1 VNIAV
6 LIGAFMFWERKR
18 EIKLKKLEL
27 NEVKELSIK
36 NDKRFLPEGKYV
48 MMGNVAMAEGAL
60 AAGLNFFGGYPITPS
75 TETLEHLAKRL
86 PEVGGCCMQM
96 EDELASINSVV
107 GASLAGAK
115 AMTATSGPGLSLM
128 TETISMAANLEIPF
142 VFCDVQRVGPGSAG
156 PVTDPHHNDIGLIR
170 FAGHGEFQVIALA
183 PMNCQE
189 LFDLT
194 ITAFNFAETYRCPVF
209 ILSDAYLG
217 HLHEAIYIPPREEIV
232 KRVVK
237 RELPQNLSKKFSY
250 KDTNTGTYVIPKPPI
265 IGTDHCPGMFLHS
278 PHNSDGFPSGNAL
291 GFMEVLIEKVK
302 TNMDKIS
309 IIEEYKLDD
318 ADIIIIAY
326 GLPVRTSYRAVD
338 IARKEGIKAG
348 ILRLVTL
355 WPFNDEKV
363 KKSIKNAKV
372 ILVPELNY
380 TGFIAEQVERV
391 SKLEIPII
399 KIPKVGVFHHPDDI
413 LEIIKEVSK

>member
-1 VNIAV
+1 
-6 LIGAFMFWERKR
+6 M
-18 EIKLKKLEL
+18 
-27 NEVKELSIK
+27 SIK
-36 NDKRFLPEGKYV
+36 DDKRYLSEGKYV
-48 MMGNVAMAEGAL
+48 LMGNVAMAEGAL

-75 TETLEHLAKRL
+75 TEVIEHLAKRL

-96 EDELASINSVV
+96 EDELASINSVM
-107 GASLAGAK
+107 GASLVGAK

-128 TETISMAANLEIPF
+128 TETISMAASLEIPF

-156 PVTDPHHNDIGLIR
+156 PVTDPHHNDLGLIR

-217 HLHEAIYIPPREEIV
+217 HLHEAVYIPPKEDII
-232 KRVVK
+232 KRVIN
-237 RELPQNLSKKFSY
+237 RELPQNPSRKFSY
-250 KDTNTGTYVIPKPPI
+250 KDPKSGKYIIPKPPT
-265 IGTDHCPGMFLHS
+265 IGTDHCPVMFLMS
-278 PHNSDGFPSGNAL
+278 PHNPDGFPIGNSL
-291 GFMEVLIEKVK
+291 GFMEMLIEKVK
-302 TNMDKIS
+302 TNINEIS
-309 IIEEYKLDD
+309 ITEEYKLND
-318 ADIIIIAY
+318 AEIVIIAY

-348 ILRLVTL
+348 ILRLVTV
-355 WPFNDEKV
+355 WPFHDEKV
-363 KKSIKNAKV
+363 KESIKNAKA
-372 ILVPELNY
+372 IIVPELNY

-391 SKLEIPII
+391 SNLEIPII

-413 LEIIKEVSK
+413 LKVIREVSK

>member
-1 VNIAV
+1 
-6 LIGAFMFWERKR
+6 M
-18 EIKLKKLEL
+18 
-27 NEVKELSIK
+27 
-36 NDKRFLPEGKYV
+36 NDKNTKRYLPEGKYV

-75 TETLEHLAKRL
+75 TEVIEHLAKRL
-86 PEVGGCCMQM
+86 PEVGGACLQM
-96 EDELASINSVV
+96 EDELASINAVI

-128 TETISMAANLEIPF
+128 VETISMAANLEIPF
-142 VFCDVQRVGPGSAG
+142 VFCDVQRVGPGSHG
-156 PVTDPHHNDIGLIR
+156 PVTAPHHNDIGLIR

-217 HLHEAIYIPPREEIV
+217 HIHEPVYIPPKEEVI
-232 KRVVK
+232 KGVVS
-237 RELPQNLSKKFSY
+237 RELPEDYSKIYSY
-250 KDTNTGTYVIPKPPI
+250 KDDETEEYVIPKPPI
-265 IGTDHCPGMFLHS
+265 LGTDYYPPTSLQL
-278 PHNSDGFPSGNAL
+278 PHNTQGLPTSNVLSFIE
-291 GFMEVLIEKVK
+291 MLIEKVK
-302 TNMDKIS
+302 SNIEKIS
-309 IIEEYKLDD
+309 LTEEYRLKD

-326 GLPVRTSYRAVD
+326 GLPVRASYRAVD
-338 IARKEGIKAG
+338 EARREGIKVG
-348 ILRLVTL
+348 VFRLITV
-355 WPFNDEKV
+355 WPFPDEKIRYVV
-363 KKSIKNAKV
+363 KDAKA
-372 ILVPELNY
+372 IIVPELNY

-391 SKLEIPII
+391 KGLETPII

-413 LEIIKEVSK
+413 LNVIKEVSK

>member
-1 VNIAV
+1 
-6 LIGAFMFWERKR
+6 M
-18 EIKLKKLEL
+18 
-27 NEVKELSIK
+27 SIK
-36 NDKRFLPEGKYV
+36 TDKRYLPEGKYV
-48 MMGNVAMAEGAL
+48 MMGNEAVAEGAL
-60 AAGLNFFGGYPITPS
+60 AAGLSFFGGYPITPS
-75 TETLEHLAKRL
+75 TEIIEHLAKRL

-96 EDELASINSVV
+96 EDELASINAVM

-156 PVTDPHHNDIGLIR
+156 PVTAPHHNDIGLIR

-217 HLHEAIYIPPREEIV
+217 HLHETVHIPPKEDII
-232 KRVVK
+232 KRVIR
-237 RELPQNLSKKFSY
+237 RELPQTESKKFSY
-250 KDTNTGTYVIPKPPI
+250 KDTSTGKYIIPKPPI
-265 IGTDHCPGMFLHS
+265 IGTDHCPVMFLHS
-278 PHNSDGFPSGNAL
+278 PHNSDGFPSSNSL
-291 GFMEVLIEKVK
+291 GFMEILIEKVK
-302 TNMDKIS
+302 TNINE
-309 IIEEYKLDD
+309 IAITEEYKLDD
-318 ADIIIIAY
+318 ADIVIISY

-348 ILRLVTL
+348 ILRLVTV
-355 WPFNDEKV
+355 WPFHDEKV
-363 KKSIKNAKV
+363 KEGIKNAKA
-372 ILVPELNY
+372 IIVPELNY

-399 KIPKVGVFHHPDDI
+399 RVPKVGTFHHPDDI
-413 LEIIKEVSK
+413 LKVIREVS